1 VKEPPDLHELIGD
14 DVPQEEL
21 ESLRRAD
28 AALRA
33 VPAPPPELPSS
44 LTQSVA
50 RVPPERTTWT
60 RRRLV
65 TALAFAAAVAA
76 LAFALGRWTGGDS
89 FDERLA
95 LAMEP
100 TRFAPEQSWGRIQ
113 VGERDEATGNWQLRL
128 TVDGLRRLPPGESYY
143 LWLERDGEWA
153 GTCGSFAVGEGETT
167 VDMTVSYR
175 LRDFDAWVIS
185 RFNPDGEPPRLLEA
199 RIDRTPA

>member
-21 ESLRRAD
+21 EPLRRAD

-44 LTQSVA
+44 LTQAVA
-50 RVPPERTTWT
+50 RVPPERTLWT

-128 TVDGLRRLPPGESYY
+128 TVDGLRQLRAGESYY
-143 LWLERDGEWA
+143 LWLEKDGEWA
-153 GTCGSFAVGEGETT
+153 GTCGVFAVGEGETT

-175 LRDFDAWVIS
+175 LREFDGWVIS
-185 RFNPDGEPPRLLEA
+185 RLDVEGDPPPLLEA
-199 RIDRTPA
+199 PIEPAA